1 MHVTIENTK
10 QPKVT
15 HTFETTG
22 ASSSQGHNKGSG
34 AGSSTQKNSRSRSQ
48 SLPPSRNNP
57 PRTGRDNRNTDRTT
71 SQNTQRS
78 AASTTPR
85 SADEAR
91 RIAESEGEAYS
102 FWKHPNVFA
111 KLGLYGGP
119 DGAPTSRQVC
129 YTCESPGHLSNQ
141 CIVNAI
147 LILQDQIIK
156 KIGQGDSSVYILDTR
171 VKVNPD
177 RVADIKAKWSAFLAG
192 RNALG
197 RAFNTIADIDQ
208 YLKEQNSP
216 PILERRRLADEY
228 YGERPKK
235 SKARDWSPP
244 SDPTWSSADLQQ
256 GLDSAGEE

>member
-1 MHVTIENTK
+1 MFRGDQKASGYPDTGVSMAGVPSNQTAPTPPVPTVHVTIENTK

-48 SLPPSRNNP
+48 PHPPSRNNP

-71 SQNTQRS
+71 SQNAQRS

-156 KIGQGDSSVYILDTR
+156 NIGQGTARFISWIL
-171 VKVNPD
+171 
-177 RVADIKAKWSAFLAG
+177 
-192 RNALG
+192 
-197 RAFNTIADIDQ
+197 
-208 YLKEQNSP
+208 
-216 PILERRRLADEY
+216 
-228 YGERPKK
+228 
-235 SKARDWSPP
+235 
-244 SDPTWSSADLQQ
+244 
-256 GLDSAGEE
+256 GLR